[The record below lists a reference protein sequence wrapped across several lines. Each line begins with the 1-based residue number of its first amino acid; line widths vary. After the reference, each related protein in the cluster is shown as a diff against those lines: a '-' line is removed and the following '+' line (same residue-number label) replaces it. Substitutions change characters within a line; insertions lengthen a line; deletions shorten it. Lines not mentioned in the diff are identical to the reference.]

1 MGTNPGVMVTWR
13 HDTDD
18 NHRRWSKAQVSCL
31 VYGWE
36 GLRQTSRRR
45 HQREEV
51 LEKERFLSSYQMSM
65 VLNTWGKKEEAA
77 TTGKGD
83 AQRKGGEMVAC
94 SRCPRRSLEGS
105 LELDAGASLHSTGP
119 AQLWCV
125 PESRTGDEHLLD
137 GDDQTLQLKTG
148 SYKNCSGPPQPS
160 VVCPLVYHQ
169 VLKAHGWMALVRSRG
184 TQKDDMN
191 AQAAGKGM
199 TREREMVEEGAIRVH
214 YIYAWKRQSL
224 IKKKKQKLII
234 ARTL

>member
-1 MGTNPGVMVTWR
+1 M
-13 HDTDD
+13 
-18 NHRRWSKAQVSCL
+18 
-31 VYGWE
+31 YGWE

-65 VLNTWGKKEEAA
+65 VLNRWGKKEEAA

-105 LELDAGASLHSTGP
+105 LELDAGVPLHSTGP
-119 AQLWCV
+119 TQLWCV

-148 SYKNCSGPPQPS
+148 SYKNCSGPPLLS

-169 VLKAHGWMALVRSRG
+169 ALKAHGWPWSDPEGHKKMTWTQQARGCRGRGRGRDGGRRSNQSAL
-184 TQKDDMN
+184 
-191 AQAAGKGM
+191 
-199 TREREMVEEGAIRVH
+199 
-214 YIYAWKRQSL
+214 YICMKASKFD
-224 IKKKKQKLII
+224 
-234 ARTL
+234 